1 MFVQMGTCVHCKS
14 QVPFNTDKCL
24 ICEADIAPQNKPMA
38 SVSKKILCTQ
48 CGTGNP
54 GHLATCVACE
64 ARLPVNS
71 AFVSI
76 LELKCCRAVIAC

>member
-24 ICEADIAPQNKPMA
+24 ICEADIPSQNTPMA
-38 SVSKKILCTQ
+38 SVKLASKIVCTY

-54 GHLATCVACE
+54 ANMNNCVTCE
-64 ARLPVNS
+64 ATLPLS
-71 AFVSI
+71 SFVSPY
-76 LELKCCRAVIAC
+76 